1 MNDFDNIKKIFEVM
15 KYHIQI
21 IFNII
26 DSLHNTSDIL
36 LDIKI
41 HEEYITQ
48 IIDKNLKKVFIYYC
62 KNKNHGLCEYI
73 QSNINDI
80 SIKCVKSCYSM
91 VSPLKSLSAWEKKFI
106 IKSKI

>member
-1 MNDFDNIKKIFEVM
+1 MNNFDNVKKNFELM

-21 IFNII
+21 IFNMI
-26 DSLHNTSDIL
+26 DSIQNTNDIML
-36 LDIKI
+36 EIKI

-48 IIDKNLKKVFIYYC
+48 IIDKNLKKIFIYYC
-62 KNKNHGLCEYI
+62 KNKNHNLCEYI
-73 QSNINDI
+73 QSNINDV
-80 SIKCVKSCYSM
+80 SIKCVKSGYSM